1 MEHPKLAIY
10 GFGFNLQKIVYP
22 WVASLRSALE
32 LVGQEGAVFFCECY
46 SEDDTFQILLNTFGE
61 EIATDRLVV
70 MRHPWEGDYHI
81 QAIIGNKL
89 LDEIGHNFDYALKLD
104 MDEVL
109 CEWSFPDFYQDL
121 HWMEGLG
128 YSLGK
133 PRYTHFCPDD
143 RTVFPFIYAS
153 KAVISSTRNDFRFD
167 LGHGGDA
174 CALGG
179 GREYQARL
187 QIYHYGKMQMG
198 RRREAV
204 EKEFSFQQKYTAL
217 GFPDPI
223 VVAQREQQGYIDYE
237 KVFRGAL
244 GRGEFKPYSGQHPK
258 FVQGWLEEMR
268 QREQDFA
275 HRR

>member
-1 MEHPKLAIY
+1 MEHPKIAVY
-10 GFGFNLQKIVYP
+10 GFGYNLNKILYP
-22 WVASLRSALE
+22 WHANLRSALE

-46 SEDDTFQILLNTFGE
+46 SEDDTFQVLLSTFGE

-109 CEWSFPDFYQDL
+109 CEWSFRDFYQDL
-121 HWMEGLG
+121 RWMEGLG
-128 YSLGK
+128 YPLGK

-143 RTVFPFIYAS
+143 RTTFPFIYDS
-153 KAVISSTRNDFRFD
+153 KAVVSNTRSDFRFD
-167 LGHGGDA
+167 LGRGGDA

-179 GREYQARL
+179 GREYQTRL
-187 QIYHYGKMQMG
+187 QVFHYGKLQQG
-198 RRREAV
+198 RGVEAL
-204 EKEFSFQQKYTAL
+204 EKELSFTALYKDL

-223 VVAQREQQGYIDYE
+223 VVSQKQELGYIDYE
-237 KVFRGAL
+237 KVFHGAWE
-244 GRGEFKPYSGQHPK
+244 RGEFKRYSGQHPK
-258 FVQGWLEEMR
+258 FIQGWLEEMR
-268 QREQDFA
+268 QREQDLA